1 MAYKRKEKEKV
12 VEAKVTIESVVATK
26 ESVTVTHS
34 DGNKE
39 VYGIIHKGNNVSI
52 GRI

>member
-1 MAYKRKEKEKV
+1 MVRRKKAEEKV
-12 VEAKVTIESVVATK
+12 VEVKVTIESVVATS

-39 VYGIIHKGNNVSI
+39 VYGIVHRGNNVSI